1 MKNFGHTDPK
11 NKTDVV
17 YINYLSLVLRAIKS
31 LDKFSPHIGEWKQAH
46 GQARFVMT
54 QVIYL
59 YTNMCCIEYRVH
71 MVHIFNLSRIS

>member
-31 LDKFSPHIGEWKQAH
+31 LDKFSPHSGEWKQAH

-54 QVIYL
+54 QVIY
-59 YTNMCCIEYRVH
+59 TQTCAVSNIESIWS
-71 MVHIFNLSRIS
+71 IFSTFQG